1 MSTNHSIQLPK
12 RILWYPGSSNDF
24 YAALLPVLLPGAG
37 LPVDTT
43 GHPPFPSDS
52 SDVRIT
58 SDNPINGDS
67 DVKPFK
73 TATEVNL
80 SEVETQAEAQAKAQV
95 ETQSKAEAD
104 AKAEAQAD
112 AQAKAKA
119 EAQIEAEPQLIAHA
133 SYLTTLP
140 VVMNDADESL
150 FQQLDS
156 IAAPVTLYNNF
167 QINRD
172 FIGGSLHGWK
182 NLGSI
187 RIELIKHHSETLD
200 LTIQP
205 PSQQNL
211 EADQQTATQQTDQQ
225 LPGQQNASTHTPRTA
240 SAVKTDAVSD
250 PLQSKPSSEN
260 SDPSI
265 GNQNS
270 HSNPSAKPIH
280 PESTSP
286 QSQRNLFGEFVPT
299 TANRFRESRFRSR
312 EERRLPPRI
321 RIKTD
326 NPDSRTLRTRLLKL
340 ELRITEA
347 EKTQSIPLWFVQS
360 DALDFIDT
368 IAPYFGTHITG
379 LALLR
384 TRCPRESMSRSRT
397 NFGSMVIDH
406 LKSDPERYARL
417 QFAWLDPT
425 VAETQNTP
433 WRHINIRKEEYENHD
448 LPPRYF
454 IEPSLRLREVAN
466 DAFYPGFL
474 MVRGWGDV
482 SLRYAQLYI
491 PGHAYRSHHPDANE
505 FPTYWVIP
513 GLLMAGRWPGAR
525 AGQDTRHRIRQLLD
539 SGIRTFVNLVPETE
553 SDAYNDLEQ
562 YRALADELAAERN
575 LELKHHSMPMVDM
588 SLMDDPGVLSETLTL
603 IDKET
608 SEGRGVYVHCRAGL
622 GRTGVVV
629 ASWLKRTRPPAVRRS
644 PIEFMNTL
652 RYLGGINLR
661 YGSPQSTSQF
671 EFLQSR
677 ET

>member
-80 SEVETQAEAQAKAQV
+80 SEVETQAEAQAKAQ
-95 ETQSKAEAD
+95 
-104 AKAEAQAD
+104 AEAQA
-112 AQAKAKA
+112 
-119 EAQIEAEPQLIAHA
+119 EAEPQLIAHA

-200 LTIQP
+200 LVIQP
-205 PSQQNL
+205 APWESLDDDQHQTNQPTNHQTNQHHPSHR
-211 EADQQTATQQTDQQ
+211 
-225 LPGQQNASTHTPRTA
+225 SA
-240 SAVKTDAVSD
+240 SAPISSTTNPTKSEDKAVFD
-250 PLQSKPSSEN
+250 PLQSQPAAEKSHPSMGTQSSQSYSASAHPSE
-260 SDPSI
+260 
-265 GNQNS
+265 
-270 HSNPSAKPIH
+270 SN
-280 PESTSP
+280 SP

-368 IAPYFGTHITG
+368 IAPYFRTHITG

-608 SEGRGVYVHCRAGL
+608 GEGRGVYVHCRAGL